1 LTGERNG
8 KLSLGPV
15 LFNWP
20 PDLWRDFYFRMA
32 DEAPVDIVYVGEVV
46 CSKRAPFIQDHLPDV
61 VARLTDAGKQV
72 VLSTLALVMTD
83 KELTALR
90 ALATGHD
97 GPVEANDISAVSLLS
112 GQSHVIGPMVNVY
125 NEGTLAYLAANG
137 ATRVVLNAEL
147 PEAAVAVI
155 AGAARQMG
163 VETEI
168 QVFGRLPLAI
178 SARCYHARA
187 HGLHKDGCQFIC
199 GEDRDGMD
207 VDTLDGEP
215 FLAVNGT
222 QTLSHTVVYLAAH
235 MTALRERGVGI
246 FRLSPH
252 SCDMVAV
259 ADIFRQVLDGHVTAD
274 EAIDR
279 TRAIAG
285 SVPFSDGFYRGT
297 VGRTFAG
304 TADMPRA

>member
-1 LTGERNG
+1 MTG

-20 PDLWRDFYFRMA
+20 PEIWRDFYVRVA

-46 CSKRAPFIQDHLPDV
+46 CSKREPFFQAHLPSV
-61 VARLTDAGKQV
+61 VERLASAGKQV

-83 KELTALR
+83 RELAALR
-90 ALATGHD
+90 ALVSGHD
-97 GPVEANDISAVSLLS
+97 GLIEANDISAVSLLA
-112 GQSHVIGPMVNVY
+112 GRPHVIGPMVNVY
-125 NEGTLAYLAANG
+125 NEGALAYLAANG
-137 ATRVVLNAEL
+137 ARRIVVNAEL
-147 PEAAVAVI
+147 PESSVAVI
-155 AGAARQMG
+155 ANAAKTMG

-222 QTLSHTVVYLAAH
+222 QTLSHTAVNLAGHLAS
-235 MTALRERGVGI
+235 LRDQGVGI

-252 SCDMVAV
+252 SCDMVSIAEV
-259 ADIFRQVLDGHVTAD
+259 YRDLLDGSIVPA

-279 TRAIAG
+279 TRALAG
-285 SVPFSDGFYRGT
+285 SVPFSDGFFRGT
-297 VGRTFAG
+297 VGRDFAG
-304 TADMPRA
+304 AAA

>member
-1 LTGERNG
+1 MTGG
-8 KLSLGPV
+8 PSGLLSMGPV

-20 PDLWRDFYFRMA
+20 PEVWRDFYFRMA
-32 DEAPVDIVYVGEVV
+32 DESPVDIVSVGEVV
-46 CSKRAPFIQDHLPDV
+46 CSKRESFFQSHLSDV
-61 VARLTDAGKQV
+61 IERLTEAGKQV

-83 KELTALR
+83 KELTTLR
-90 ALATGHD
+90 DLAAGHD
-97 GPVEANDISAVSLLS
+97 GPIEANDISAVSLLS
-112 GQSHVIGPMVNVY
+112 GRLHVIGPMVNVY

-147 PEAAVAVI
+147 PEASVAVI
-155 AGAARQMG
+155 ASAAREIG
-163 VETEI
+163 VEAEI

-222 QTLSHTVVYLAAH
+222 QTLSHTAVNLTAH
-235 MTALRERGVGI
+235 MTALRDRGVGI

-259 ADIFRQVLDGHVTAD
+259 ADVFRRVLDDRMATD
-274 EAIDR
+274 EAIVR
-279 TRAIAG
+279 TREITG

-304 TADMPRA
+304 TAVPA

>member
-1 LTGERNG
+1 MTGQ
-8 KLSLGPV
+8 LSLGPV

-20 PDLWRDFYFRMA
+20 PEIWRDFYFRTA
-32 DEAPVDIVYVGEVV
+32 DESPVDIVYVGEVV
-46 CSKRAPFIQDHLPDV
+46 CSKREPFFRAHLPDV
-61 VARLTDAGKQV
+61 VERLAAAGKQV
-72 VLSTLALVMTD
+72 VLSTLALVMSD

-90 ALATGHD
+90 GLAAGHD
-97 GPVEANDISAVSLLS
+97 GLIEANDISAVSLLS
-112 GQSHVIGPMVNVY
+112 GRSHVVGPMVNVY

-137 ATRVVLNAEL
+137 ACRVVLNAEL
-147 PEAAVAVI
+147 PEPSVAVI
-155 AGAARQMG
+155 AGAARDLG

-222 QTLSHTVVYLAAH
+222 QTLSYTAVNLAAH
-235 MTALRERGVGI
+235 TAALRKQGVGI

-259 ADIFRQVLDGHVTAD
+259 ADVFRQLIDGRMAAD
-274 EAIDR
+274 EALAW
-279 TRAIAG
+279 TRELAG

-304 TADMPRA
+304 AAAQA